1 MLFLKIAITK
11 QNKLSKICNRRIVA
25 YLLQV
30 IVTKFEGQGLKNC
43 SVIQK
48 VLPRCKDLSACP
60 LTTLP
65 HPLNSLPRPFTSLSH
80 SLTILPQVLP
90 AQL

>member
-11 QNKLSKICNRRIVA
+11 QNRLSKICNRRIVA

-30 IVTKFEGQGLKNC
+30 IVTKFEGQGLKNR

-48 VLPRCKDLSACP
+48 DLPRCKDLSACP
-60 LTTLP
+60 LTTP
-65 HPLNSLPRPFTSLSH
+65 PRPLNSPFTSLSH
-80 SLTILPQVLP
+80 PLTSLPQVLP

>member
-1 MLFLKIAITK
+1 MLFLKIIITK
-11 QNKLSKICNRRIVA
+11 QNKLSKIGYRRIVA

-30 IVTKFEGQGLKNC
+30 IVLKFEGQGLKNR

-48 VLPRCKDLSACP
+48 LLPRCKDLSARP
-60 LTTLP
+60 LTSLP
-65 HPLNSLPRPFTSLSH
+65 RPLNSLTHPFTSL
-80 SLTILPQVLP
+80 PQVLH

>member
-25 YLLQV
+25 YLLQI
-30 IVTKFEGQGLKNC
+30 IVTKFEGQGLNNR
-43 SVIQK
+43 SVIRK
-48 VLPRCKDLSACP
+48 VLPRCKDLACP

-65 HPLNSLPRPFTSLSH
+65 RPLNSLPRPFTSLSH
-80 SLTILPQVLP
+80 PLTSLPQVLP